1 MFEPLR
7 HQEFNIVARSSSK
20 EHRILKVLF
29 HRDGSVFVM
38 FPSFKENEGLVGK
51 ITLAAEANNTT
62 FSLAKYGKITS
73 HRVKY
78 SHHPDGRAHFSQ
90 DGLVRTEIK
99 KQSVSLAREQLHMFT
114 VLAEGLGG
122 FDAPRSSDN
131 TPKLV
136 FPVYGGPPGVKLVAS
151 WCDLKNIHGT
161 DSLSPGAGEIMIR
174 FPSGQ
179 SKASWL
185 VGPPR
190 GNPYDRF
197 GLLITPEEMSSE
209 ISSQSSHVGPCLSFL
224 GGFDSRHIALDHS
237 KDTSFLIMKYP
248 CTSPE
253 ELRGSIPSIDLRPR
267 PKT

>member
-7 HQEFNIVARSSSK
+7 YQEFNIVACSSSK

-51 ITLAAEANNTT
+51 IRLAAGAQNITL
-62 FSLAKYGKITS
+62 SLAKHGKIAS

-99 KQSVSLAREQLHMFT
+99 KQSVSLDREQLHMFT
-114 VLAEGLGG
+114 VYAEGLEG
-122 FDAPRSSDN
+122 FDAPRGNDN

-136 FPVYGGPPGVKLVAS
+136 FPIYGGPPGVKIIAS
-151 WCDLKNIHGT
+151 WCELRNMGST
-161 DSLSPGAGEIMIR
+161 DAIRPGSGEIIIR
-174 FPSGQ
+174 LPNGQ
-179 SKASWL
+179 SKTGWL

-197 GLLITPEEMSSE
+197 GLLVTPEEIFSLSSD
-209 ISSQSSHVGPCLSFL
+209 VGPCLSFL
-224 GGFDSRHIALDHS
+224 GGFDSRQIALDHS
-237 KDTSFLIMKYP
+237 KETSFLVMKYP

-253 ELRGSIPSIDLRPR
+253 DLRRSIQSIDLHPR
-267 PKT
+267 PIH